1 MNKEPGFNFLQNN
14 RNINKGKTGMKN
26 VLNINCLKN
35 KQKMNA
41 KKIKNFP
48 FDKFLSTK
56 NASFKKIN
64 EQNISNKD
72 KTKEKIQ
79 KFFSK
84 KRNLSYVPNINT
96 NNCTINNNINY
107 SNNNNINFNMINN
120 NININNNKILTKQN
134 SKCDIN
140 KNKIRKKMILSDIS
154 SHLYNS
160 NITSLNNE
168 ISKIA
173 GENNISSYF
182 DINNKNLLFEKQSK
196 NASNKNQKNTDI
208 DNNKYNNYLSNK
220 NSYHHDPLK
229 KSEENKSKTKI
240 IFINY
245 QNFRRNNR
253 LHNNSHTQT
262 QNNLYFYKP
271 HQNRR
276 YPKRKYN
283 NSQSNIIMNNMKK
296 SFYTTYLYNGLW
308 NSKNDI
314 QKSLKYNSNNST
326 IVKGSQNKK
335 YFNLSKENSILNL
348 TGSFNSQKHLF
359 NDGINFIFEN
369 NDNDKSKIIKKNKSS
384 FLENYI
390 KPYSKN
396 ITSSG
401 DIHLRSIKDLIS
413 NKFNQELN
421 SIQIDLEQNLIKE
434 DKDKDKDKELHN
446 HSSKKFKIL
455 KNSFESFLKLLNQ
468 TLYKNTFNIVIK
480 YLQKIYFGYNDIFTS
495 FSIENQKL
503 KKINDN
509 FNEQK
514 AKIEKKYRELGKIIQ
529 EKQVKLKSL
538 EEKFFTLLNYVNN
551 NNNLNNKEFC
561 LKTKSFEDGEII
573 STIEDIDQ
581 DVKNGK
587 IYKFNKNNLDDLD
600 ALYFF
605 DKIKMEPQRSYSE
618 IGIPNLKINERHKN
632 DKKRRIEEM
641 PKNNGIINISD
652 IKFTSNYF
660 NKFKKALEKD

>member
-1 MNKEPGFNFLQNN
+1 MKKEIGFNFLQNN
-14 RNINKGKTGMKN
+14 RNINKSKTGIKN
-26 VLNINCLKN
+26 ILNINCLKN
-35 KQKMNA
+35 KQRMNA

-56 NASFKKIN
+56 NNSFKKIN

-182 DINNKNLLFEKQSK
+182 DINNKNILFEKQSK
-196 NASNKNQKNTDI
+196 NTSNKNQKNI
-208 DNNKYNNYLSNK
+208 DLDSNKYNNYLSNK

-253 LHNNSHTQT
+253 LHNNSHSQT

-271 HQNRR
+271 HQNRK
-276 YPKRKYN
+276 YQKRKYN
-283 NSQSNIIMNNMKK
+283 NSQTNIIMNNMKK

-359 NDGINFIFEN
+359 NDGINLIFEK
-369 NDNDKSKIIKKNKSS
+369 NDNDISKIIKKNKSS
-384 FLENYI
+384 FLENYT
-390 KPYSKN
+390 KPYTKKITVCENPITGCLWRESKN
-396 ITSSG
+396 A
-401 DIHLRSIKDLIS
+401 RRY
-413 NKFNQELN
+413 
-421 SIQIDLEQNLIKE
+421 
-434 DKDKDKDKELHN
+434 
-446 HSSKKFKIL
+446 
-455 KNSFESFLKLLNQ
+455 KL
-468 TLYKNTFNIVIK
+468 
-480 YLQKIYFGYNDIFTS
+480 
-495 FSIENQKL
+495 
-503 KKINDN
+503 
-509 FNEQK
+509 
-514 AKIEKKYRELGKIIQ
+514 
-529 EKQVKLKSL
+529 
-538 EEKFFTLLNYVNN
+538 
-551 NNNLNNKEFC
+551 
-561 LKTKSFEDGEII
+561 
-573 STIEDIDQ
+573 
-581 DVKNGK
+581 
-587 IYKFNKNNLDDLD
+587 
-600 ALYFF
+600 
-605 DKIKMEPQRSYSE
+605 
-618 IGIPNLKINERHKN
+618 
-632 DKKRRIEEM
+632 
-641 PKNNGIINISD
+641 
-652 IKFTSNYF
+652 
-660 NKFKKALEKD
+660 

>member
-1 MNKEPGFNFLQNN
+1 
-14 RNINKGKTGMKN
+14 
-26 VLNINCLKN
+26 
-35 KQKMNA
+35 
-41 KKIKNFP
+41 
-48 FDKFLSTK
+48 
-56 NASFKKIN
+56 
-64 EQNISNKD
+64 
-72 KTKEKIQ
+72 
-79 KFFSK
+79 
-84 KRNLSYVPNINT
+84 
-96 NNCTINNNINY
+96 
-107 SNNNNINFNMINN
+107 MINN

-154 SHLYNS
+154 SHLYNT

-182 DINNKNLLFEKQSK
+182 DVNNKNLLFEKQSK
-196 NASNKNQKNTDI
+196 NTSNKNQKNIEI
-208 DNNKYNNYLSNK
+208 DSTKYNNYLSNK

-276 YPKRKYN
+276 CPKRKYN
-283 NSQSNIIMNNMKK
+283 NSQTNIIMNNMKK

-308 NSKNDI
+308 NSKNDL
-314 QKSLKYNSNNST
+314 QKPLKYNSNNST

-348 TGSFNSQKHLF
+348 TGSFNSQKHIF
-359 NDGINFIFEN
+359 SDGINFIFDN

-384 FLENYI
+384 FLENYS
-390 KPYSKN
+390 KPYSKK

-413 NKFNQELN
+413 NKFNQDLN
-421 SIQIDLEQNLIKE
+421 TIQTDLEKNLNKE
-434 DKDKDKDKELHN
+434 DNEKN
-446 HSSKKFKIL
+446 NSNKKFKIL
-455 KNSFESFLKLLNQ
+455 KSSFESFLKLLNQ
-468 TLYKNTFNIVIK
+468 TLFKNTFNIIIK
-480 YLQKIYFGYNDIFTS
+480 YLQKIYLGYNDIFTS

-503 KKINDN
+503 KKINNN

-514 AKIEKKYRELGKIIQ
+514 AKIEKKYKELGKIIQ

-538 EEKFFTLLNYVNN
+538 EQKFFTLLNYVNN
-551 NNNLNNKEFC
+551 NNLNNKD
-561 LKTKSFEDGEII
+561 LIPKTKSIEEGEII

-587 IYKFNKNNLDDLD
+587 IFKINKNNLDDLD

-618 IGIPNLKINERHKN
+618 IGIPNLKINDKHKKE
-632 DKKRRIEEM
+632 KKRRIEEM